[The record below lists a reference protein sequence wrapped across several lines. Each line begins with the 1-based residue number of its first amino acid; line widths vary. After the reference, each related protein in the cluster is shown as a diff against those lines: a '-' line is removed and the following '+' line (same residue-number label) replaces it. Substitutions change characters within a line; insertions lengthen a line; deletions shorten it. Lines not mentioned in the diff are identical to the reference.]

1 MRVIRCDR
9 CLREIHPA
17 QVNRIGYVAI
27 NWRTIETDD
36 LEDGN
41 PFERCDFCPDCMKEI
56 EEFIRMCPPIPVPAP
71 DPEQKPA
78 AAADKKK
85 PGKKPL
91 DKGKIGALYDANWTM
106 KDIASEMNCSEE
118 RVRQILHELGKIT
131 KDKEDK

>member
-1 MRVIRCDR
+1 MLQQLRPAPGMGFKRRNEMRVIRCDR

-27 NWRTIETDD
+27 NWRIIETDD

-71 DPEQKPA
+71 DPERKPA

-85 PGKKPL
+85 AGKE
-91 DKGKIGALYDANWTM
+91 AL
-106 KDIASEMNCSEE
+106 
-118 RVRQILHELGKIT
+118 R
-131 KDKEDK
+131 